1 MLSPLVFCANN
12 LNNLSCSLSPF
23 RYTEN
28 KRDHSWKAQVKH
40 GLVLPQL
47 HSIYNTKKAKWRV
60 TAHSVK
66 LHRWGDS
73 VSILSFL
80 LRNGR
85 LGGTLTAQRRTPLH
99 VSLWKSVVSNE
110 NSPFWG
116 QNFLLKTIEYL
127 KTEGFYWCT
136 LITALSDTKCWD
148 FSPFF
153 CCHLPLLKV
162 YFQHYLHDGVTF
174 SLGCTE
180 NKVAGIRIFSVL
192 PTQTAVQTAVREGIF
207 GGKIHS
213 AMLQNVHILWYLT
226 TWERENQAKLCFG
239 ELTLGCAKQ

>member
-12 LNNLSCSLSPF
+12 LNNLSSSLSPF

-180 NKVAGIRIFSVL
+180 NKVAGIGTFSVVGTWVYKQQHKPL
-192 PTQTAVQTAVREGIF
+192 WGTVSLAGKFILQCYRMYTSCGILRLE
-207 GGKIHS
+207 KERTK
-213 AMLQNVHILWYLT
+213 QNC
-226 TWERENQAKLCFG
+226 A
-239 ELTLGCAKQ
+239 LGN